1 VLQRLGFG
9 LLWHNILSGLLA
21 SSSTQVLLNG
31 SPGDTISHW
40 RGLRQGD
47 PLSPMLF
54 ILAMDVL
61 SHMVTKASVDG
72 LFQPLSAVQ
81 LESCNIES
89 LSMLTMWYWA
99 SWSGQPFWEG
109 FGAANQ
115 CAEQQCFPNSIQCT
129 GSISDTV
136 QELLPWEQLEFPC
149 KYLGLPLTPK
159 KLTKTQLQPYTERLS
174 ARLPGWK
181 ADLLS
186 KEGRKILVQHVL
198 TPMLIYLAMPLIY
211 QGNRQ
216 DKKRFSVEWKERCK
230 RWALSASLAQSMSS

>member
-1 VLQRLGFG
+1 MAQHPQWSSCVLFYTSPPKWQSWWYHFPPERAAARWSAITNAFYSGNGCFEPHGYQGFG
-9 LLWHNILSGLLA
+9 WWS
-21 SSSTQVLLNG
+21 
-31 SPGDTISHW
+31 
-40 RGLRQGD
+40 
-47 PLSPMLF
+47 
-54 ILAMDVL
+54 
-61 SHMVTKASVDG
+61 
-72 LFQPLSAVQ
+72 FQPLSAVQ